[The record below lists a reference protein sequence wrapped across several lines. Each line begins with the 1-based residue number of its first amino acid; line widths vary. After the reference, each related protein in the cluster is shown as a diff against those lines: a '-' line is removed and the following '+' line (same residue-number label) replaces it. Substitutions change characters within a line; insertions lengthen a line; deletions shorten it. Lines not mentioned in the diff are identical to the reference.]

1 MGLALAAK
9 EMIWHTAEVN
19 DVGDIK
25 LLEVTASE
33 DEKYRIAEEKCKDE
47 LQAIAEYVKYLETLY
62 DMMPGDGEKVLDLVY
77 ALTASM
83 VDKANL

>member
-9 EMIWHTAEVN
+9 EMIWDTAEVN

-47 LQAIAEYVKYLETLY
+47 LQAIAEYVTYLENLY